1 VVCEHN
7 ISTWWFADKTRR
19 AEVGSGRS
27 LKCKIFNFSAPSF
40 FRLDSGN
47 QFTTNNPPS
56 SGLMMTI
63 RTNTYSLTLCLWNP
77 HERKMGGEVKNS
89 QLLWTMITTATKKA
103 VFSKLW
109 RQQQFDAI
117 FCREFLLSMRIQDT
131 QIILSWKC
139 QRIKAE

>member
-1 VVCEHN
+1 MQN
-7 ISTWWFADKTRR
+7 FQLFSTIILQSRQWQPVTM
-19 AEVGSGRS
+19 
-27 LKCKIFNFSAPSF
+27 N
-40 FRLDSGN
+40 
-47 QFTTNNPPS
+47 TPPS

-77 HERKMGGEVKNS
+77 HKNAKWVAKWRNS
-89 QLLWTMITTATKKA
+89 ELQLLWTKITTATKKA

-139 QRIKAE
+139 PRIKAE